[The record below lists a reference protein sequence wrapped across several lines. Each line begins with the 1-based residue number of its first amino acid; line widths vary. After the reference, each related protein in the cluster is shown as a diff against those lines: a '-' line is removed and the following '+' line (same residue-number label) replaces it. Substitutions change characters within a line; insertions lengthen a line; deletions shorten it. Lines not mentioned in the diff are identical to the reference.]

1 MYHSTGV
8 RVRKLDHRQALP
20 GDLSVRPEMSS
31 RTGQQVHG
39 PGSTRKILLSIVNT
53 AVAVPLQTPGG
64 EKGTALQQKKCH
76 GSRGSWTYTLN
87 TLISNLRHYFFRL
100 GELTS
105 LLQAG
110 GGEPQNG
117 VKAGPE
123 Y

>member
-64 EKGTALQQKKCH
+64 EKALRCSRRNAMAAGAH
-76 GSRGSWTYTLN
+76 G
-87 TLISNLRHYFFRL
+87 LILSIH
-100 GELTS
+100 
-105 LLQAG
+105 
-110 GGEPQNG
+110 
-117 VKAGPE
+117 
-123 Y
+123 